1 MASQMQENSDLQK
14 LADKVAKYLVNA
26 QRVTF
31 LTGAGVSKES
41 GIPTFRDAQT
51 GMWEKYNPQELATPE
66 GFKRD
71 PKLVWQWYDYRRKLL
86 GAAEPNAGHRAIV
99 EMESL
104 VPKVSVITQ
113 NIDGLHQKAGS
124 TDVTELHGSIK
135 RFYCFEGGHDAT
147 NVPFDLEEP
156 PRCHCGSMI
165 RPGVV
170 WFGEALPPHAMS
182 RGLSECQT
190 SEVVFVVGTS
200 ALVQPAASLPYAAH
214 KRGARLVEVNPEET
228 PITDITDV
236 FLQGASGVTLP
247 LVVAELRRLKGKG

>member
-1 MASQMQENSDLQK
+1 MQA
-14 LADKVAKYLVNA
+14 LAEQVAQYLDKA
-26 QRVTF
+26 QRVAF

-51 GMWEKYNPQELATPE
+51 GMWANYNPQELATPE
-66 GFKRD
+66 GFLND

-86 GAAEPNAGHRAIV
+86 GGAESNPGHKAIV

-104 VPKVSVITQ
+104 VPKVSIITQ

-124 TDVTELHGSIK
+124 TDVVELHGSIK
-135 RFYCFEGGHDAT
+135 RFHCFDRRHDAD

-156 PRCHCGSMI
+156 PLCKCGSMI

-170 WFGEALPPHAMS
+170 WFGEAMPPHAMT
-182 RGLSECQT
+182 RGLDECEK
-190 SEVVFVVGTS
+190 SDVVFVVGTS

-214 KRGARLVEVNPEET
+214 RRGAKLIEVNPDET
-228 PITDITDV
+228 PLSDLVDV
-236 FLQGASGVTLP
+236 FMQGPSGEVLP
-247 LVVAELRRLKGKG
+247 LVVAALRKLRSV